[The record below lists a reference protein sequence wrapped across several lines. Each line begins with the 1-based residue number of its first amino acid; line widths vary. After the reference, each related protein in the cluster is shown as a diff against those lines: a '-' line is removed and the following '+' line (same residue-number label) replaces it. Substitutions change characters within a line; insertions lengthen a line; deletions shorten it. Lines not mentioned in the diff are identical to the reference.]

1 MNWPTANRSLSRSG
15 LISHAYSSYSGRVK
29 GTQIIFYWFS
39 LGSYDELISWVIAF
53 QNSLNLTNVSQTTKS
68 NPDFQAITNNILRN
82 NAANIANL
90 NDKVHLNS
98 NLNDN
103 LSYPVLMANTTA
115 WNPASGT
122 GAGMAA
128 IGTGKFFALNSLG

>member
-1 MNWPTANRSLSRSG
+1 M
-15 LISHAYSSYSGRVK
+15 K

-53 QNSLNLTNVSQTTKS
+53 QNSLFTNNTSQTIKS
-68 NPDFQAITNNILRN
+68 NPDFQTITNNILLN

-90 NDKVHLNS
+90 NEKVQMNS

-115 WNPASGT
+115 FNPASGT

-128 IGTGKFFALNSLG
+128 IGTGE